1 MIIVKV
7 TKQELW
13 DIGFAKVVID
23 GVEYVDK
30 TPLIIDSSGPL
41 AHAYQELLEK
51 KRQEY
56 LKQRQIKQN
65 AKNNRKGGTNGKK
78 KQNKK

>member
-7 TKQELW
+7 TKQDLW

-30 TPLIIDSSGPL
+30 TPLIIDSTGPL

-56 LKQRQIKQN
+56 LKQHPIQQ
-65 AKNNRKGGTNGKK
+65 KNNRKGGVNGKK